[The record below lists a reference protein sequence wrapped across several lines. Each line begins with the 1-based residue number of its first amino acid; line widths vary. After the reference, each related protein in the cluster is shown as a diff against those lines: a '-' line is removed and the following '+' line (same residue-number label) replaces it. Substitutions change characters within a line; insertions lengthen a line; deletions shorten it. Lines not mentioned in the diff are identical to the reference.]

1 MPKDIKLSVIICSI
15 NRPKSLE
22 RLILSLNEQS
32 FQDYELITI
41 GYPAPLVKC
50 KNDGILKAS
59 GELVLFLDDDVV
71 LDKDYI
77 MGAVRIMDGFPEI
90 VGVSGITKEWEPEN
104 RDSQKYCWMIGKI
117 YNYFFMGGGVVK
129 PGNNYGQ
136 EVSYLEPSN
145 YMVKRKHLLLSEGFD
160 NYEGVAEWSDV
171 DFHYTIKK
179 FGKLWNSSLLRAIHR
194 PVKDATYEKRLD
206 DIWHRYR
213 NFKKFADKHLKNSWK
228 LCVYKL
234 ILITYFWLK
243 ERKWI

>member
-1 MPKDIKLSVIICSI
+1 MSTKVSIIICSL
-15 NRPKSLE
+15 NRPKELE
-22 RLILSLNEQS
+22 RLIKSLDEQS
-32 FQDYELITI
+32 FQDYELINI

-71 LDKDYI
+71 LDKEYI
-77 MGAVRIMDGFPEI
+77 DNAITIMDLFPEI
-90 VGVSGITKEWEPEN
+90 VGVSGVTKEFEPEN
-104 RDSQKYCWMIGKI
+104 RDSLKYWGLGKI

-129 PGNNYGQ
+129 PGNPYGQ

-145 YMVKRKHLLLSEGFD
+145 YMVRRKYLLLSEGFD

-171 DFHYTIKK
+171 DFHYTIKR

-194 PVKDATYEKRLD
+194 PVKDHTYEKRLD

-228 LCVYKL
+228 LCIYKCIL
-234 ILITYFWLK
+234 ILYFWLK
-243 ERKWI
+243 ERKLI

>member
-1 MPKDIKLSVIICSI
+1 MRKDIKVSVIICSI
-15 NRPKSLE
+15 NRPKELE
-22 RLILSLNEQS
+22 RLIKSLNEQS
-32 FQDYELITI
+32 FQDYELINI

-50 KNDGILKAS
+50 KNDGLLKAS

-77 MGAVRIMDGFPEI
+77 MNAVTIMEFPEI
-90 VGVSGITKEWEPEN
+90 VGVSGYTKEFDMKN
-104 RDSQKYCWMIGKI
+104 RDSLSHPWLSKFYS
-117 YNYFFMGGGVVK
+117 YFFMGGGVIK
-129 PGNNYGQ
+129 PGNPFGQ

-145 YMVKRKHLLLSEGFD
+145 YMVRRKHLLLSEGFD
-160 NYEGVAEWSDV
+160 DYEGVAEWSDV

-213 NFKKFADKHLKNSWK
+213 NFKKFSDKHLKNSWK
-228 LCVYKL
+228 LIIYKL
-234 ILITYFWLK
+234 ILRTYFWLK
-243 ERKWI
+243 SHSYL